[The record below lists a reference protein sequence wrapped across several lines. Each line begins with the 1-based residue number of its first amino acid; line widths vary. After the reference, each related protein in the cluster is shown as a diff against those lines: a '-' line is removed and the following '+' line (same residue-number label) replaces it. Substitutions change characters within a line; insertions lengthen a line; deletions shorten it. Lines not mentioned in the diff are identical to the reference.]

1 MHQRTTVL
9 LGRKGWNV
17 ISLTL
22 KQQRLLSLCLAVLL
36 VLSPPCSLAN
46 VALRQQWPAISSI
59 TRHRIRHCDSL
70 QWLWNTRN
78 HCNLIKIYFEVG
90 KMSTDYLMGK
100 YLGHRVSTYALMGKF
115 PGHSMYVLFAFIYHI
130 PAQQNWVLS
139 LINSRQGPA
148 QVFRLTTTANGLL
161 QLYNKIQFYDHGEWW
176 DLRETISVRRL
187 GRYPGTHTMCYSL
200 SDSGIQPEE
209 NHYDV

>member
-1 MHQRTTVL
+1 MICKYPPIYSSASTYNSTFGTKGLKRYFIDSEATATT
-9 LGRKGWNV
+9 
-17 ISLTL
+17 
-22 KQQRLLSLCLAVLL
+22 LSLPCCFIGVEP
-36 VLSPPCSLAN
+36 SCSLAN
-46 VALRQQWPAISSI
+46 VALRQQWPSISSI

-161 QLYNKIQFYDHGEWW
+161 QLYNKIQFFDHGEWW

-187 GRYPGTHTMCYSL
+187 GR
-200 SDSGIQPEE
+200 
-209 NHYDV
+209 